1 MSPIKQ
7 TDLLRDLDYL
17 RIDLE
22 HLKSSFRIK
31 IDHIPEVRAS
41 DLLYVT
47 IVMGRLLNIVET
59 ILKDGK
65 S

>member
-31 IDHIPEVRAS
+31 IDDIPEVRAS

-47 IVMGRLLNIVET
+47 IVMDRLLNIVET